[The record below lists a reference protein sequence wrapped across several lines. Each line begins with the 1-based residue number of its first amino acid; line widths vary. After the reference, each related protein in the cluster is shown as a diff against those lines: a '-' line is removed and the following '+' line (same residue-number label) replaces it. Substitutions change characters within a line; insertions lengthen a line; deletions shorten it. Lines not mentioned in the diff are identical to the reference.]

1 MNTSRNSLFTNPFTK
16 AFIGMR
22 YATKA
27 ELDEVPY
34 IVYQRQQSEDRYSCK
49 YMLLVSDEEIDF
61 RIDGFGDKSLE
72 IMGWK
77 ITEEALYGASTRKM
91 GYSIPDTHFS
101 CERVSLYPSDEVS
114 FHYKNIVIKNTGLT
128 VEQFKDKITPYISL
142 AYTEAALDKLG

>member
-1 MNTSRNSLFTNPFTK
+1 MNISRNSLYINPFTK

-34 IVYQRQQSEDRYSCK
+34 IVYQRQQDEDHYSCK
-49 YMLLVSDEEIDF
+49 YMLLINDTEIDF
-61 RIDGFGDKSLE
+61 RIDGLGNKALE

-77 ITEEALYGASTRKM
+77 ITEEALYGNGTRKM

-101 CERVSLYPSDEVS
+101 CERVSLYQSDEIS
-114 FHYKNIVIKNTGLT
+114 FHYKNIAVENTGLT
-128 VEQFKDKITPYISL
+128 IEQFKDKISPYITL